1 MFLIQPLV
9 SSLHCYCANSYK
21 SPLLKTPL
29 DKENNLI
36 VWKIVYNSEDL
47 GLVSLCH
54 GLLSLELLSWTSVI
68 TLRVALLENVPLLI
82 SWTPNYQIRMT
93 VGEALETDR

>member
-1 MFLIQPLV
+1 M
-9 SSLHCYCANSYK
+9 
-21 SPLLKTPL
+21 
-29 DKENNLI
+29 
-36 VWKIVYNSEDL
+36 
-47 GLVSLCH
+47 
-54 GLLSLELLSWTSVI
+54 SWTSVTGALI